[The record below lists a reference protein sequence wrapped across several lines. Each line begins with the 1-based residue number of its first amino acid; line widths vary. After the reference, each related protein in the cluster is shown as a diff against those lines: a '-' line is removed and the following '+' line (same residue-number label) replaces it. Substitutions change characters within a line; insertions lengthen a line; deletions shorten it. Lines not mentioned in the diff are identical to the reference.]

1 MGDFMSGRISG
12 HEGRGAGKTATPRGH
27 IIVSRKRIVTE
38 KKIVT
43 EKSHPNRGK
52 QCANWTV

>member
-12 HEGRGAGKTATPRGH
+12 HEGRGPGKTATPRGH

-38 KKIVT
+38 KKSYRKGVLVGRIDV
-43 EKSHPNRGK
+43 
-52 QCANWTV
+52 